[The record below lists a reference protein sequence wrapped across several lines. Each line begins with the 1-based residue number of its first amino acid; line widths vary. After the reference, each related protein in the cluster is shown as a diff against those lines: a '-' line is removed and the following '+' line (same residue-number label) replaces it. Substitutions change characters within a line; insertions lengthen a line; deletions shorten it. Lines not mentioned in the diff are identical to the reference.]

1 MSMKKSLA
9 SVAAAAMLS
18 VGSVIAFAQ
27 GETIELSPEVEA
39 SFHQH
44 VTTANVTPSTVDME
58 LAAGGMAPE
67 GVSLTPVPDDIISSA
82 PELED
87 HEFFVVGNR
96 IHVVDPES
104 REIVT
109 IID

>member
-1 MSMKKSLA
+1 MP
-9 SVAAAAMLS
+9 S

-44 VTTANVTPSTVDME
+44 VTTANVTPATVDME
-58 LAAGGMAPE
+58 LAAGGMVPE
-67 GVSLTPVPDDIISSA
+67 GVSLTPVPEEIITSA
-82 PELED
+82 PELEG
-87 HEFFVVGNR
+87 HEFFVVDNR
-96 IHVVDPES
+96 IHVVDPDS